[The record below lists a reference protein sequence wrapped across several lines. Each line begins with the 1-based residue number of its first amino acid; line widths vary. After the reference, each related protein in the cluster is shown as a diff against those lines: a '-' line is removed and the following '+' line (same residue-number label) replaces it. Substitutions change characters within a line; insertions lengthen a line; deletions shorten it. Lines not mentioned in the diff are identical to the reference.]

1 MNKQRVES
9 LLGSIRG
16 RIENLAGASIAAGHQ
31 GLKVSNEAEGPR
43 SIYVYDR
50 IGGWDGV
57 MAKDVVL
64 ALAGAGDVV
73 VHVNSP
79 GGDIFEGAAI
89 HNALKNHAGNVEVRI
104 DGSAASAA
112 SFIAMAADTVVIEAN
127 ATMMIHEGSA
137 LCVGSAQDMRDAA
150 DVLDLLSDTIAAM
163 YAAKAGGTAAEWRTK
178 MQAETWY
185 NADQAL
191 TAGLVDSIGAAG
203 RADNALDLSIFD
215 LLTKPVATNT
225 AATNT
230 IPETDGVKGFD
241 SMLMEALA

>member
-1 MNKQRVES
+1 MNKQRVEN
-9 LLGSIRG
+9 LLGSIRT
-16 RIENLAGASIAAGHQ
+16 RIENLAGATTASAHQ
-31 GLKVSNEAEGPR
+31 GLKVGNEADGPR
-43 SIYVYDR
+43 AIYVYDR

-57 MAKDVVL
+57 FAKDVVV

-73 VHVNSP
+73 VHINSP

-137 LCVGSAQDMRDAA
+137 LCVGNAQDMRDAA
-150 DVLDLLSDTIAAM
+150 DVLDLLSDSIAAM

-178 MQAETWY
+178 MRGETWY

-191 TAGLVDSIGAAG
+191 AAGLVDSIGAAG
-203 RADNALDLSIFD
+203 KASNDLDLSIFD
-215 LLTKPVATNT
+215 LLTKPVTASA
-225 AATNT
+225 AATDT
-230 IPETDGVKGFD
+230 TPETDGVKGFNAL
-241 SMLMEALA
+241 LMEALA

>member
-1 MNKQRVES
+1 MNKQRVEN

-16 RIENLAGASIAAGHQ
+16 RIENLAGAATVAGHQ

-43 SIYVYDR
+43 AIYVYDR

-57 MAKDVVL
+57 FAKDVVA

-112 SFIAMAADTVVIEAN
+112 SFIAMAADSVVIEAN
-127 ATMMIHEGSA
+127 ATIMIHEGSA

-150 DVLDLLSDTIAAM
+150 EILDLLSDTIAEM
-163 YAAKAGGTAAEWRTK
+163 YAAKAGGTAAEWREK
-178 MQAETWY
+178 MRAETWY

-191 TAGLVDSIGAAG
+191 AAGLVDSINSAG

-215 LLTKPVATNT
+215 LLTKPVAANA
-225 AATNT
+225 AATNAT
-230 IPETDGVKGFD
+230 PETTGVKGFTA
-241 SMLMEALA
+241 LLTEALA